1 MNQTVVMAATLML
14 LAACM
19 GAPRL
24 RRNATEPQDGG
35 AATASRARVALQD
48 VRFDGQALH
57 GRLLVTAEE
66 GNVLLDKRLIESI
79 VLTTE
84 SVVECETG
92 RRLSFLEMD
101 VLARLPQ
108 NEDLLLLE
116 PGYWYG
122 KDVRIPLFTPGLNGA
137 EVACIEA
144 EFTFHPREG
153 GAASLRV
160 RSELPAS
167 TLGDAGTANSLPVPD
182 AGVGVTGP

>member
-1 MNQTVVMAATLML
+1 M
-14 LAACM
+14 
-19 GAPRL
+19 
-24 RRNATEPQDGG
+24 
-35 AATASRARVALQD
+35 
-48 VRFDGQALH
+48 
-57 GRLLVTAEE
+57 TAEE

-101 VLARLPQ
+101 VLARLPRD
-108 NEDLLLLE
+108 EDLLLLE

-122 KDVRIPLFTPGLNGA
+122 KDVRIPLFTPGLNGP

-144 EFTFHPREG
+144 ELTFHPREG

-160 RSELPAS
+160 RGELSAS
-167 TLGDAGTANSLPVPD
+167 AMGDAGTANPFLVSD
-182 AGVGVTGP
+182 AGADVTGP